1 MYSVAA
7 EAWPIPRGL
16 SGMVDPAAPLA
27 ADELVSVFHVHYSGL
42 CRLAYLIVGDA
53 VLAEDVVQEA
63 FLRTYAGWR
72 RVREPD
78 RADVYMRRAV
88 VNLSRSRT
96 RRRSI
101 EYRSN
106 ATFHASDR
114 HRGKTGESTATGM
127 TVLEAVRQLPPR
139 QRATVVLRYYLDLP
153 ESEIAEILGT
163 AVGTVKSQLAKAR
176 RTLGQSIGGS
186 IDD

>member
-1 MYSVAA
+1 MAA
-7 EAWPIPRGL
+7 EAWPIPRDL
-16 SGMVDPAAPLA
+16 AVMVAPTAPLA
-27 ADELVSVFHVHYSGL
+27 ADELVSVFHVHYAGL
-42 CRLAYLIVGDA
+42 CRLAYLIGGDR

-72 RVREPD
+72 RVREPG
-78 RADVYMRRAV
+78 RADIYMRKAV
-88 VNLSRSRT
+88 VNLSRSKA

-106 ATFHASDR
+106 ALFNATDR
-114 HRGKTGESTATGM
+114 YRGTSGESTDIGI
-127 TVLEAVRQLPPR
+127 TVLDAVRRLPPR

-153 ESEIAEILGT
+153 ESEIADILGT

-176 RTLGQSIGGS
+176 RTLEQSIGGGVG
-186 IDD
+186 D